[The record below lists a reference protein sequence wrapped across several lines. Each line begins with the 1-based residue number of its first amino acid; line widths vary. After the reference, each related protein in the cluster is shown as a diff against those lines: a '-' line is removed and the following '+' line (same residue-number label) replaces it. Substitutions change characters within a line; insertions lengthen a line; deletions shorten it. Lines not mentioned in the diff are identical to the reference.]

1 MDNQYSHTF
10 PKLIF
15 PALLWENIKK
25 PLDTDNL
32 TNLLRKKSSKFSEN
46 MYTNDHKVKTGCTR
60 ITSFLPD
67 YCATKITL
75 DIKLG
80 QLPGA
85 LLFAWSENYT
95 NLSAFK
101 WDTIQTHFFMCLISY
116 KKVTVLT
123 LHALFI
129 LSPYKVLGKREQS
142 KFLCPCHFLALNL
155 HIYYKDL
162 ETWYSKSSSMP

>member
-1 MDNQYSHTF
+1 MIIKWKQVVQE
-10 PKLIF
+10 
-15 PALLWENIKK
+15 LLPSCPII
-25 PLDTDNL
+25 
-32 TNLLRKKSSKFSEN
+32 
-46 MYTNDHKVKTGCTR
+46 V
-60 ITSFLPD
+60 
-67 YCATKITL
+67 
-75 DIKLG
+75 

-116 KKVTVLT
+116 KKGTVLT

-162 ETWYSKSSSMP
+162 ETWYSKKVQYPIKTILELLLFFTPRLTEPHNHTSDEGNLHFPQVSCLWQRTN